1 MGHPGFSYIGLL
13 WLLMLAVPNF
23 LWARHQPQ
31 GYIARNENRLLVILE
46 RTGQVCVTGAALLF
60 ADTNPTAFT
69 SWTCWLLAS
78 LLLMLLYLAWWI
90 RYFRGSR
97 RLAAF
102 YSSFCG
108 LPLAGATLPVLAFL
122 LLGIYGRLIWLV
134 LGTLLLGVGHIG
146 IHLRHAREIGAG
158 PFSGSRQ

>member
-1 MGHPGFSYIGLL
+1 MGHPGSPISACCGCSCWRCPISFGRATSLRAILPGTKIASLSS
-13 WLLMLAVPNF
+13 WNGR
-23 LWARHQPQ
+23 ARF
-31 GYIARNENRLLVILE
+31 
-46 RTGQVCVTGAALLF
+46 ALPAPLCCS
-60 ADTNPTAFT
+60 PIPIPPAFT

-97 RLAAF
+97 RLADF
-102 YSSFCG
+102 SRQLCG